1 MRRFKF
7 FHGCCTTTS
16 AMCFWAAMFA
26 IVYGVALL
34 AAGVWPTLATYGD
47 TIILVAL
54 GTACV
59 INFGRNRTLHCGLS
73 GPLFLGAAIA
83 AALIEAR
90 VWDVNMAVLWGLVA
104 IGFGI
109 TLAIEWR
116 SVGRQ
121 DAAR

>member
-1 MRRFKF
+1 
-7 FHGCCTTTS
+7 
-16 AMCFWAAMFA
+16 MCFWAAMFA
-26 IVYGVALL
+26 IVYGIALL
-34 AAGVWPTLATYGD
+34 AAGIWPTLAPYGGD
-47 TIILVAL
+47 TTILVVL

-73 GPLFLGAAIA
+73 GPLFLGPAIA

-104 IGFGI
+104 IGVGI